1 MPDAYEPCTCGSGK
15 KYKFCCRRFEPL
27 LRRIRSLIEELPAE
41 ALEEVRKAKLT
52 EPDHV
57 FLITWEAMCLVGM
70 ERTDEAL
77 GVLRQ
82 AAKRLEPCPLIHLCI
97 GDILS
102 EFDAG
107 AFRAIPEYEL
117 AASTFAD
124 NKNKAGAFLSLAKMH
139 MEMGHSEEAIAV
151 VQKSLELHYTTEA
164 ARLLEECRHMDME
177 AEDDAVPDGW
187 DYDDEDDGDEFW
199 DCDQLL
205 GLAAA
210 AVAEGDLDDAEGF
223 YEEVIDID
231 PGNPEACQFLLKRYD
246 EQGRLDEMSE
256 LQDLFCEN
264 VFARDDVPELIRIQA
279 AGYLACAGVLGTFKD
294 TDRFID
300 IIVKHYGVED
310 GARRLEELKKLLRP
324 DSFKKDKQSPENSR
338 AIGKLQGFYLTNVWI
353 WEENPYLD
361 DDTPMSAAQ
370 TPEGR
375 ACLQRLIAGMA
386 STSESL
392 PRFAFDAGKLRATL
406 GLDAP
411 EASEPQA

>member
-57 FLITWEAMCLVGM
+57 FLITWESMCLVGM

-77 GVLRQ
+77 GMLRQ
-82 AAKRLEPCPLIHLCI
+82 AAKRLEPCPLIHSCI
-97 GDILS
+97 GDILLGVG
-102 EFDAG
+102 AG

-117 AASTFAD
+117 AASTFTD
-124 NKNKAGAFLSLAKMH
+124 NKNKADAFLALAKAH
-139 MEMGHSEEAIAV
+139 MEIGHSEDAIAA
-151 VQKSLELHYTTEA
+151 VQKSLELNYTPEA
-164 ARLLEECRHMDME
+164 ARLMEECRHMDFE

-199 DCDQLL
+199 DCEQLL

-223 YEEVIDID
+223 YEEVNDID

-256 LQDLFCEN
+256 LQDLFCER

-279 AGYLACAGVLGTFKD
+279 AAYLASAGVLGIFKNP
-294 TDRFID
+294 DRFIE
-300 IIVKHYGVED
+300 IIAKHYGAED
-310 GARRLEELKKLLRP
+310 VAQMLEDLKKLLDPRLLE
-324 DSFKKDKQSPENSR
+324 KGKQSYQTSR
-338 AIGKLQGFYLTNVWI
+338 ALGKLLEFYLTSVWI
-353 WEENPYLD
+353 WEDNPYLGN
-361 DDTPMSAAQ
+361 DTPMSVAQ

-375 ACLQRLIAGMA
+375 ARLQRLISGMA
-386 STSESL
+386 STFASSS
-392 PRFAFDAGKLRATL
+392 RFVFDAGKLYATL